1 MRRSAS
7 KIINDLEQRIARLER
22 QAFNFKDVKDFF
34 SQRWVKDSFGLT
46 EKDVIRA
53 AESANFIKGFKGRPK
68 ILKAVQIKSEQGLY
82 ELLIDKGQKKEI
94 CYDDLCEET
103 GMVDEHFLA
112 YIYFSS
118 PDAKPVGVEV
128 GSVDGK
134 HDRKKVVRHLKSLR
148 STRTAGRRYDD
159 EDWVFFIHNEHD
171 LASEID
177 SEEEAEKLREKFED
191 CIERLCDKNRLSICD
206 DDGLSRVA
214 FLAFASIV
222 GHGTGLWDHDHPE
235 ADTLENLVKRDRKC
249 GDLAEKIDNLPYDL
263 GLA

>member
-7 KIINDLEQRIARLER
+7 EIISELDSRIARLER
-22 QAFNFKDVKDFF
+22 EAFNFKDVKDFI

-46 EKDVIRA
+46 EKDVIKA
-53 AESANFIKGFKGRPK
+53 AERANFIKGFKGRPK

-134 HDRKKVVRHLKSLR
+134 HDLKKVITHLKR
-148 STRTAGRRYDD
+148 STNKRASGCGCSHCTCKRQASSSIRRSADKVLKAMEEMESELEKMPSFRGD
-159 EDWVFFIHNEHD
+159 VEDSYY
-171 LASEID
+171 A
-177 SEEEAEKLREKFED
+177 
-191 CIERLCDKNRLSICD
+191 
-206 DDGLSRVA
+206 
-214 FLAFASIV
+214 
-222 GHGTGLWDHDHPE
+222 
-235 ADTLENLVKRDRKC
+235 
-249 GDLAEKIDNLPYDL
+249 DLAERWYTLSMRVEEEIKHIAGAY
-263 GLA
+263 